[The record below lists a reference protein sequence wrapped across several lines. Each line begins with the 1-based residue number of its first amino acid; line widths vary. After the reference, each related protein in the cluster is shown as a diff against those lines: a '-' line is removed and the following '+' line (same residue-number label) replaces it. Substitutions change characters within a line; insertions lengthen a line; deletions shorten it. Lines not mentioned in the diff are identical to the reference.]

1 MRLQLGADLELYGR
15 VFRVVECDEFTR
27 WFCFNAG
34 HDVGEAELLPD
45 DPFFR
50 SAVMSRRNTT
60 SRPATLQIKIKPA
73 RALAEASLGS
83 SCNNKSLLQYL
94 QNDRYVLV
102 FSCYWDNQEN
112 FGCRT
117 YYDLHYFL
125 SDDTA
130 EIKVKPIK
138 NSGCASYATF
148 LRRGRL
154 PKTLQEPTWSDYKHR
169 RSDCYVPED
178 LIVGKNI
185 EVYGRSFHLY
195 DCDEFTRQFYR
206 EFLSIEQSKET
217 IEDEKFEE
225 PPINW
230 PCHSLGIGTDEDT
243 IQSCLRITPKRPH
256 PRERELLFGDDITLN
271 FKAILV
277 SNFEE
282 DKDREFRISIRHL
295 TDKITVFEYAKRNS
309 GHAGGKFL
317 EANSLPNPL
326 TGRNCSACDFF
337 VGAEVILNGYKFRI
351 TEADERTLQAES
363 GDLIDVDFLKE
374 KLSGLLTEHEIL
386 TVIRTGAATQELTE
400 GQEEGKKCHSGARHN
415 RRESVVFARAQSL
428 LCANH
433 HVGWNYEGAADSPVG
448 GSLALGGILSNTRR
462 CRLFYEDVT

>member
-1 MRLQLGADLELYGR
+1 ML
-15 VFRVVECDEFTR
+15 VFR
-27 WFCFNAG
+27 
-34 HDVGEAELLPD
+34 
-45 DPFFR
+45 
-50 SAVMSRRNTT
+50 
-60 SRPATLQIKIKPA
+60 
-73 RALAEASLGS
+73 
-83 SCNNKSLLQYL
+83 
-94 QNDRYVLV
+94 
-102 FSCYWDNQEN
+102 
-112 FGCRT
+112 
-117 YYDLHYFL
+117 
-125 SDDTA
+125 
-130 EIKVKPIK
+130 
-138 NSGCASYATF
+138 
-148 LRRGRL
+148 
-154 PKTLQEPTWSDYKHR
+154 
-169 RSDCYVPED
+169 PED

-217 IEDEKFEE
+217 IEDEKF
-225 PPINW
+225 
-230 PCHSLGIGTDEDT
+230 
-243 IQSCLRITPKRPH
+243 
-256 PRERELLFGDDITLN
+256 
-271 FKAILV
+271 AILV

-351 TEADERTLQAES
+351 TEADERTLQSMERHAERYPFANAREFQDTIVALHTAELFVAQKNALVEFALPSLLQAES

-400 GQEEGKKCHSGARHN
+400 GQEEGKKCHVN
-415 RRESVVFARAQSL
+415 LNIL
-428 LCANH
+428 LQKC
-433 HVGWNYEGAADSPVG
+433 SK
-448 GSLALGGILSNTRR
+448 
-462 CRLFYEDVT
+462 